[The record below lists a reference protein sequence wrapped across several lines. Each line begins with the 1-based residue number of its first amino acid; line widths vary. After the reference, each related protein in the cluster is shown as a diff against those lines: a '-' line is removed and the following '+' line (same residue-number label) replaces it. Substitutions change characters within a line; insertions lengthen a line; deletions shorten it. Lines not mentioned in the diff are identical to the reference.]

1 MINSVTVAKNTAIS
15 RHVITFF
22 RRVASGSDKPTT
34 AIIKAIA
41 VPKGIPFATKTS
53 IIGTIPAH
61 WHTSAPL
68 ISHSGE
74 LHTNYRVTYIAR
86 RIPPAQIHA

>member
-41 VPKGIPFATKTS
+41 VP
-53 IIGTIPAH
+53 
-61 WHTSAPL
+61 
-68 ISHSGE
+68 
-74 LHTNYRVTYIAR
+74 
-86 RIPPAQIHA
+86 